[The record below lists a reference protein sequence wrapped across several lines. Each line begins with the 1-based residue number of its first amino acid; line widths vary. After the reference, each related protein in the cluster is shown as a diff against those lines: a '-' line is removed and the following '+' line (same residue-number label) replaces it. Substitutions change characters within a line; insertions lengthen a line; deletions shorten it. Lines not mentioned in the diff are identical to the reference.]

1 MRAYGAQEYAQSAV
15 VGRVVAVLKVPI
27 EPDLPVFGVA
37 VLFNHTCCG
46 RLTAFHTPNLTPRKS
61 STFVHDDIAKNMATV
76 ISYLLKDRRW
86 TRT

>member
-1 MRAYGAQEYAQSAV
+1 MRAYGAHEHAQSAV
-15 VGRVVAVLKVPI
+15 VGRVVAGLKAPI

-46 RLTAFHTPNLTPRKS
+46 RLAAFHTPNLTPR
-61 STFVHDDIAKNMATV
+61 TFVRSDIAKRVATV
-76 ISYLLKDRRW
+76 CKDRRW